1 MLAFA
6 SFAALAAGSVPER
19 VPKIIGGEA
28 NPSVVSYQAWVGW
41 RHQGIQTGCGGT
53 IIDSQ
58 WVLTAA
64 VRPAPRHR
72 HDPLRLTPCAH
83 S

>member
-6 SFAALAAGSVPER
+6 SFAALAAGVPDR
-19 VPKIIGGEA
+19 VTKIIGGEVYA
-28 NPSVVSYQAWVGW
+28 GINPYMAWVGW
-41 RHQGIQTGCGGT
+41 IHDGMQTGCGGT
-53 IIDSQ
+53 VIAPQ

-72 HDPLRLTPCAH
+72 HDPLRLIPCAY

>member
-6 SFAALAAGSVPER
+6 SFAALAAGVPDR
-19 VPKIIGGEA
+19 VTKIIGGEVFEGI
-28 NPSVVSYQAWVGW
+28 NPSIAWVGW
-41 RHQGIQTGCGGT
+41 LHNNEQMGCGGT
-53 IIDSQ
+53 IIAPQ

-72 HDPLRLTPCAH
+72 HDPLRLTPCAY